1 MEGRLEET
9 LHRVIEAAEFVM
21 EQEGL
26 TPLGLAATI
35 LGGTAFLLALPW
47 MMDAIAFWLCA

>member
-1 MEGRLEET
+1 MRKA
-9 LHRVIEAAEFVM
+9 IEMAEFVM

-35 LGGTAFLLALPW
+35 LVGTAFLLALPW
-47 MMDAIAFWLCA
+47 LMDAIAFWLCA